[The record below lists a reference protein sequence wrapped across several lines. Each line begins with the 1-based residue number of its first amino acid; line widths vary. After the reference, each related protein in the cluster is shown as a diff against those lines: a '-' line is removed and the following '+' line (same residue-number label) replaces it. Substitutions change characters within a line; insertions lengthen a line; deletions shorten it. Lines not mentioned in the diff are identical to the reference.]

1 MTHQDASEGTV
12 GLGSHALRFPVNSSG
27 SGLRNRFAGPPRC
40 RRLGRCFGL
49 VRELGVGFFEFRPR
63 RHDGAVKRTFEVAAD
78 LVLVGGAPH
87 AATRWE
93 PRDGALELLEALR
106 QGSQR
111 QRRFLRFELLRDEF
125 QIVVEIALLN
135 ADREWHARSVARH
148 AVIFV
153 EQPINEDARRSWGME
168 F

>member
-78 LVLVGGAPH
+78 LVLIGGAPH
-87 AATRWE
+87 AAARRE

-111 QRRFLRFELLRDEF
+111 HARESTASSA
-125 QIVVEIALLN
+125 EIAGAECWLYELVCFI
-135 ADREWHARSVARH
+135 RLCRPER
-148 AVIFV
+148 I
-153 EQPINEDARRSWGME
+153 
-168 F
+168 